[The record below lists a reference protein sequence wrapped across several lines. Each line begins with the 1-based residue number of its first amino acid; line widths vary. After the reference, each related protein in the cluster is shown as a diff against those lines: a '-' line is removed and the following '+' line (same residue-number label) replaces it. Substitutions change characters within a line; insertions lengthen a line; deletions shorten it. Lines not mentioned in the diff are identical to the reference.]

1 MTNPKGKNGVI
12 LQVGDPVKYP
22 QYDSVLDE
30 ETTNDGKVEL
40 SPSGHFIIDTANPDY
55 VDYSRQFWARVELI
69 EK

>member
-1 MTNPKGKNGVI
+1 
-12 LQVGDPVKYP
+12 
-22 QYDSVLDE
+22 VLDE